1 MGLYL
6 LSRDPR
12 KPVLVLAAVGLCGF
26 AVVVGLDAV
35 RTIGGGY
42 AEALSRIEIYLA
54 AVPAIAWFAVV
65 MELARP
71 PDTERSRTR
80 ELMLTALVA
89 VAVLSGAVLA
99 GNVDGP
105 LRLGH
110 WVMFTVISVSTL
122 GAMVAAVRNLS
133 PGRYAPA
140 RRNLS
145 PGRYAPARRN
155 LSPGRY
161 APARRD
167 LSPGRYAPARRG
179 PAQPAR
185 VAGVIAVATLFFALS
200 NAILIIPL
208 GLVPSWLALAA
219 TGFDVLLLG
228 IAVALWD
235 AFDEGQALRAAMLRS
250 LLGALLAVALL
261 DGQLLIGLVAFRADV
276 DGTTVLTTTTLIT
289 VALAIA
295 ATVFAGPLAGLL
307 DRVVFFSSPRLRA
320 ERAELRTTEAALPLC
335 SASPLDD
342 VDDDTFARLTRR
354 ALGHYGDLGKLVASP
369 LTQLPE
375 IDARLAARGA
385 PDQPLER
392 AAELRSLLGDRIDRL
407 KPRDGSD
414 FGTTEQWRYYNSLY
428 FPYVVGVRAYAQNA
442 TAAGLDPVARQAWQW
457 FVTDVPQRS
466 FHNWQNAGAR
476 LIATDLRAQA
486 APAQR

>member
-1 MGLYL
+1 MAALSVLVFALAWWMGLYL

-12 KPVLVLAAVGLCGF
+12 KPVLVLAAFGLCGF

-35 RTIGGGY
+35 RTLGGGY

-71 PDTERSRTR
+71 AETERSRTR
-80 ELMLTALVA
+80 EMLLTALVA

-99 GNVDGP
+99 GSVNGP

-110 WVMFTVISVSTL
+110 WVMFAVISVSTL
-122 GAMVAAVRNLS
+122 GAMVAAVRN
-133 PGRYAPA
+133 
-140 RRNLS
+140 
-145 PGRYAPARRN
+145 
-155 LSPGRY
+155 
-161 APARRD
+161 
-167 LSPGRYAPARRG
+167 
-179 PAQPAR
+179 QPAR
-185 VAGVIAVATLFFALS
+185 VAGVLAVATLFFALS

-261 DGQLLIGLVAFRADV
+261 DGQLLIGTVALRSDV
-276 DGTTVLTTTTLIT
+276 VSTTVLTTTTLIT
-289 VALAIA
+289 LALAIT
-295 ATVFAGPLAGLL
+295 ATVFAGPLAGML
-307 DRVVFFSSPRLRA
+307 DRVAFSGSPRLRA
-320 ERAELRTTEAALPLC
+320 ERATLRTTEAALPLC
-335 SASPLDD
+335 SPNPLADIDD
-342 VDDDTFARLTRR
+342 ETFARLTRR

-369 LTQLPE
+369 LTALPE

-385 PDQPLER
+385 ADQPLER
-392 AAELRSLLGDRIDRL
+392 AAELRSLLGDRIARL
-407 KPRDGSD
+407 KPRDDGD
-414 FGTTEQWRYYNSLY
+414 FGTSEQWRYYNSLY
-428 FPYVVGVRAYAQNA
+428 FPYVAGVRAYAQNA
-442 TAAGLDPVARQAWQW
+442 TAAGLDPAARQAWQW
-457 FVTDVPQRS
+457 MVTEVPQRS
-466 FHNWQNAGAR
+466 LHNWQNAAAR
-476 LIATDLRAQA
+476 LIAADLRATA
-486 APAQR
+486 VSAPG